1 MRRFLAVSLFHWNV
15 MRMVKLSVA
24 RGMLIDRFPLIY
36 LPTVAASSAYCL
48 YFILA
53 VSRQCVKGVQC
64 FFGVVRSDR
73 NSGSSDLRRHTLEV
87 LHRALDLFLHQCVR
101 KPSFCSQVLV
111 ILTVLQ
117 EVFLCHGWCIT
128 VAGRGFSSA
137 EFCEHLVPRSW
148 VSSPHP
154 HFCYLILSRESVET
168 VPVFQPSTLLSFQC
182 YLCFF
187 KADRL
192 LFHW

>member
-73 NSGSSDLRRHTLEV
+73 NSGSSDIRRCTPEV
-87 LHRALDLFLHQCVR
+87 FYRVVDLLPHRCVSR
-101 KPSFCSQVLV
+101 PGFCSRVLV

-117 EVFLCHGWCIT
+117 EVSHCHGWCTTI
-128 VAGRGFSSA
+128 ACRGFSNA
-137 EFCEHLVPRSW
+137 EFCEHVVPKSW
-148 VSSPHP
+148 MSS
-154 HFCYLILSRESVET
+154 L
-168 VPVFQPSTLLSFQC
+168 
-182 YLCFF
+182 
-187 KADRL
+187 
-192 LFHW
+192 